1 MPATKTLPQC
11 AEDAIETA
19 IEEAS
24 DDDPVVLWW
33 DDGGYL
39 RDIVQEVSH
48 SLGCEFNAA
57 EQTPLELRAD
67 AP

>member
-33 DDGGYL
+33 DDGG
-39 RDIVQEVSH
+39 
-48 SLGCEFNAA
+48 
-57 EQTPLELRAD
+57 
-67 AP
+67 